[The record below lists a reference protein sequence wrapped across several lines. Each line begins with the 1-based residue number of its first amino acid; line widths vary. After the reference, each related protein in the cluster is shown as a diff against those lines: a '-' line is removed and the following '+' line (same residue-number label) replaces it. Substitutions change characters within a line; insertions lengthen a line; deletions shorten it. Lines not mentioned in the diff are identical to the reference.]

1 MKKFLL
7 HTIVSKY
14 KLLRFEKFKNLY
26 EQINS
31 TNSTNVELLYLRK
44 SNNLPIDFKYY
55 AFIVIILIFNNIIL
69 LLSIMVG

>member
-7 HTIVSKY
+7 RTIVSKY

-31 TNSTNVELLYLRK
+31 TDSTNIELLYLRK

-55 AFIVIILIFNNIIL
+55 AFIVIILIFNSII
-69 LLSIMVG
+69 LLSIMIG